1 MDTNTDN
8 KLRLFTRGQGKR
20 LKLRG
25 LRRRWLASS
34 VGPII
39 VILVLVGVL
48 SAATI
53 SSSLDARARS
63 SLEAKAKSGSDYFS
77 AYSMGSY
84 SEYYRRA
91 AQYVTDYS
99 LNDSLAKNVELQFI
113 NGKRQVELS
122 SRGAVAGS
130 TPATPE
136 VGRAVET
143 GRTASFS
150 GRDPL
155 TGESILAVSS
165 PVFYNGAV
173 VAVMRFVTS
182 TRLLDQ
188 QPWLTVLVMAAVIA
202 AVIFLIFVSNLIF
215 INNVVQPVAEVSEAA
230 KRISS
235 GSYGIQIANKYTD
248 ELGQLVDNINNM
260 SLKISQSEKMQTEF
274 ISSVSHEL
282 RTPLT
287 AINGWGETL
296 LEDESGDVQQ
306 LRRGVQIILKESRRL
321 TNMVEEL
328 LDFSKMTDGRFT
340 LQVED
345 TDIQAELEDAVYTYR
360 ELFRQDG
367 ISLEYGSDKALYDE
381 PITGD
386 PERLKQVFCN
396 VLDNAAKHGGAG
408 KRIDVDMTQE
418 GDSYVVRIRDYG
430 PGIPPAEVPFVK
442 QKFYKGSS
450 KARGSGIGLAV
461 CDEIVQRHG
470 GVFDIGNADGGGA
483 IVTIRLPISG
493 QEL

>member
-99 LNDSLAKNVELQFI
+99 MNDSLAKNVELQFI

-143 GRTASFS
+143 GKTASFS

-165 PVFYNGAV
+165 PVFYNGTV

-188 QPWLTVLVMAAVIA
+188 QLWLTVLVMAAVIA

-287 AINGWGETL
+287 AISGWGETL
-296 LEDESGDVQQ
+296 LGDESGDPRQ
-306 LRRGVQIILKESRRL
+306 LCRGLRIIVKEARRL
-321 TNMVEEL
+321 TGMVEEL
-328 LDFSKMTDGRFT
+328 LEFSKMQEGRFT
-340 LQVED
+340 LQVEEMD
-345 TDIQAELEDAVYTYR
+345 LQAELEDAIYTYR

-367 ISLEYGSDKALYDE
+367 IQLNYHSDQELYTE
-381 PITGD
+381 PISGD
-386 PERLKQVFCN
+386 PQRLKQVFCN